1 MVGRAGIRPAPSK
14 IQAVRELEMPS
25 TVGEVRA
32 FLGLAGYLR
41 GFVPDFS
48 SLTAPI
54 TDLLRD
60 KAFSSK
66 GARKLRVPWGVAQT
80 KAFQAVIS
88 ALITH
93 SVLAVPDWNLPFA
106 LHTDASELAAGAVL
120 TQEVQNREAP
130 LGYASHRFT
139 RAEERLSPNEREVL
153 GVLSASNSST
163 LTCNTDVSRS
173 SRTAPH

>member
-1 MVGRAGIRPAPSK
+1 
-14 IQAVRELEMPS
+14 MPS

-41 GFVPDFS
+41 NFVPDFS
-48 SLTAPI
+48 TLTAPI

-60 KAFSSK
+60 KKFSSK
-66 GARKLRVPWGVAQT
+66 RARKLRVPWGAAQT
-80 KAFQAVIS
+80 EAFQAVIS

-93 SVLAVPDWNLPFA
+93 PVLAVPDWNLPFA

-120 TQEVQNREAP
+120 TQEVENREAP

-139 RAEERLSPNEREVL
+139 RTEEEALPERPQGSRGIVRHRADPHL
-153 GVLSASNSST
+153 PATPT
-163 LTCNTDVSRS
+163 LHARHGLRRADV
-173 SRTAPH
+173 AVH